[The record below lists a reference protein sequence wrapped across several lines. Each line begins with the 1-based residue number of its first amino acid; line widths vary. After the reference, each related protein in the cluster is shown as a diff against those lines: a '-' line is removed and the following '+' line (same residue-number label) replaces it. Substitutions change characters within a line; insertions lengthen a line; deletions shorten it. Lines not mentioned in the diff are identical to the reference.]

1 MVTLQKRNT
10 STKKEIRKA
19 FIDLLNSKGFEN
31 LTVSDIARISEIN
44 RGTFYLHYVDKY
56 DLMEKLEM
64 DVIYD
69 LKQLMVSD
77 TDTSAVNLDSPL
89 DLVPYSQIVKALYYI
104 KNDFDFIS
112 AISGKGGD
120 HNFPTLVKDVLRETV
135 QANIEQVDSLHFSKK
150 GISED
155 YAIEILLSGI
165 IAIIMLWIR
174 KGGIESPEEIGRMI
188 ELTKNLSPSDLLL

>member
-1 MVTLQKRNT
+1 MQKRNT